1 MLSILMDNP
10 KHFEIDKGLKRELQ
24 HHITSWIMYHN
35 DSPYNFEPADVA
47 FRLAGTSSLGL
58 KRYVFLLKNTN
69 DIRKHILVEMKQAS
83 PSCLQKFIK
92 VQQPKWKSEAE
103 RIVILQQR
111 MQNISPALS
120 SATTFKDEAYL
131 MQEMQPTKDSID
143 FKLLKNRYRDM
154 YRVID
159 DMALLTASAQ
169 LRSSGREGAA
179 NADELIAFGNNK
191 NWQDKIIDYA
201 TKYVKQIKKDYKNY
215 KADYKKGA
223 LK

>member
-1 MLSILMDNP
+1 
-10 KHFEIDKGLKRELQ
+10 
-24 HHITSWIMYHN
+24 
-35 DSPYNFEPADVA
+35 
-47 FRLAGTSSLGL
+47 
-58 KRYVFLLKNTN
+58 
-69 DIRKHILVEMKQAS
+69 MKQAS

-154 YRVID
+154 YRVLMIW
-159 DMALLTASAQ
+159 
-169 LRSSGREGAA
+169 RC
-179 NADELIAFGNNK
+179 
-191 NWQDKIIDYA
+191 
-201 TKYVKQIKKDYKNY
+201 
-215 KADYKKGA
+215 
-223 LK
+223 